1 MDYFKLLLIGSI
13 VLFLTLGICCADDIN
28 STNATS
34 QSDAGTFNELQNLIN
49 ESSQGSAINLTKDY
63 LSGEGDDFPEGI
75 RINKSITI
83 NGNNHVIDAN
93 SKSRMFFVTSPSD
106 VVINNIIFVNGKGDV
121 YGGAYLS
128 DFGGTI
134 NNCVFKDNSAFS
146 GGAVLA
152 VGAKI
157 NNSTFI
163 NNHAVD
169 GGAVYQDKGSI
180 YGCTFINNSANYGGA
195 VYQLNSNIYDS
206 TFINNHAVEGGAVYQ
221 QDSNVYNSVFEN
233 NAADVHGGAVYQESG
248 NVYGSTFLNNHAGLD
263 CDDICNASN
272 HADMDEDDSLGLIS
286 SDSQNKII
294 DLDGN
299 DAGNPIGLLIL
310 FLFVLSIR
318 TKK

>member
-134 NNCVFKDNSAFS
+134 NNCVFKDNSLLKKFISDLIKCSTQTGDPFFQFS
-146 GGAVLA
+146 LDLIQGCYCSFKRV
-152 VGAKI
+152 I
-157 NNSTFI
+157 NI
-163 NNHAVD
+163 H
-169 GGAVYQDKGSI
+169 
-180 YGCTFINNSANYGGA
+180 
-195 VYQLNSNIYDS
+195 
-206 TFINNHAVEGGAVYQ
+206 
-221 QDSNVYNSVFEN
+221 VF
-233 NAADVHGGAVYQESG
+233 
-248 NVYGSTFLNNHAGLD
+248 F
-263 CDDICNASN
+263 
-272 HADMDEDDSLGLIS
+272 
-286 SDSQNKII
+286 
-294 DLDGN
+294 
-299 DAGNPIGLLIL
+299 IL
-310 FLFVLSIR
+310 FLYCWGD
-318 TKK
+318 